1 MFHIMAIK
9 INPRTRFAPKVQE
22 ILTEYGN
29 IINTRIGL
37 HESSNNNQAGLI
49 ILNLSFEIEQDMLDL
64 MTSLNT
70 LDGVTAK
77 TLSV

>member
-9 INPRTRFAPKVQE
+9 INPRTKFAPTVQD

-37 HESSNNNQAGLI
+37 HECSNNDQAGLI
-49 ILNLSFEIEQDMLDL
+49 ILNLSFKKEEDISDL

-70 LDGVTAK
+70 LNGVTAK
-77 TLSV
+77 VLSI